1 MAAVSVGYTFDA
13 FEIDPVARRVT
24 REGEVVRLPE
34 RHFDV
39 LLALVSRAGSVVS
52 KDALIDVAWRD
63 VAVTDNSLEQAIS
76 LVRRALGSAPTGEPY
91 IATVPRQGYR
101 FTATVTRTTRQ
112 ESDERLD
119 DLLAPHRAWLEGRAA
134 LETLSGDRCGDAMHT
149 FERVLRSDPD
159 SAAAHV
165 GLANACA
172 FLFEASRAD
181 INPDR
186 AALTRALE
194 HARLACRLA
203 PDWGE
208 SWATLG
214 FALNRAGQTQDGLAA
229 VRRATALEP
238 DNWRHH
244 LREAF
249 VSWGEERLRAAD
261 RTLRLMPGLGLAH
274 LLAVTVHVAR
284 QSFERAEREVGAG
297 AAAQDAHRENRFAP
311 IGLHWLDALLRLR
324 RGDETGALA
333 SLDRELSFETSGHL
347 YARECCAH
355 VRYAMGAIAWR
366 HGDVERALTGFAQ
379 ALTGLPGHPPSL
391 AATAALTTAAAA
403 HAQFEQRLTMLRAG
417 GAHVDAAHADV
428 IRATVSRTH
437 AAPASAILRAFEDA
451 SASAAGWTL
460 PLDPILRPEADDEA
474 WRPVLALLRQRAA

>member
-1 MAAVSVGYTFDA
+1 MSSSCYTFDV

-24 REGEVVRLPE
+24 RGGDVVRLPE

-52 KDALIDVAWRD
+52 KDALIEVGWRD

-76 LVRRALGSAPTGEPY
+76 LVRRALGPAPSGEPY

-112 ESDERLD
+112 ESDEHLD

-134 LETLSGDRCGDAMHT
+134 LETLSGDRCGDAMQA
-149 FERVLRSDPD
+149 FERALRADPD

-186 AALTRALE
+186 AALTRALD
-194 HARLACRLA
+194 HARLACRFA

-208 SWATLG
+208 PWATLG

-229 VRRATALEP
+229 IRRATALEP

-274 LLAVTVHVAR
+274 MLAVTVHVAR
-284 QSFERAEREVGAG
+284 QSFERAERDVEAG

-311 IGLHWLDALLRLR
+311 VGLHWLEGLLRLR
-324 RGDETGALA
+324 RGDETGARA

-355 VRYAMGAIAWR
+355 VRFAIGAIAWR
-366 HGDVERALTGFAQ
+366 HGDVQGAMTAFAEALTRV
-379 ALTGLPGHPPSL
+379 PGHAPSL
-391 AATAALTTAAAA
+391 AASAALTNASPVL
-403 HAQFEQRLTMLRAG
+403 AQFEERMTALRAG
-417 GAHVDAAHADV
+417 GAHVDAAHAHA
-428 IRATVSRTH
+428 IRAALSQTRT
-437 AAPASAILRAFEDA
+437 APAAAIVRAFEDA
-451 SASAAGWTL
+451 TTTAAGWTL
-460 PLDPILRPEADDEA
+460 PLDPILRPDAHDEA
-474 WRPVLALLRQRAA
+474 WRPVLAALRQRAA

>member
-1 MAAVSVGYTFDA
+1 VPIGYAFDA

-24 REGEVVRLPE
+24 RDGEGVRLPE

-39 LLALVSRAGSVVS
+39 LLALVSRPGSVVS
-52 KDALIDVAWRD
+52 KDALIEVAWRD
-63 VAVTDNSLEQAIS
+63 VAVSDNSIEQAIS
-76 LVRRALGSAPTGEPY
+76 VLRRALGSAPNGEPY

-101 FTATVTRTTRQ
+101 FTAAVTRTTRQ

-134 LETLSGDRCGDAMHT
+134 LETLSGDRCGDAMHA
-149 FERVLRSDPD
+149 FERALRADPD

-172 FLFEASRAD
+172 FLFEASRTD

-186 AALTRALE
+186 AALTRAVE

-203 PDWGE
+203 PEWGE
-208 SWATLG
+208 AWATLG
-214 FALNRAGQTQDGLAA
+214 FALNRAGQPHDGLAA
-229 VRRATALEP
+229 VRRATSLEP

-274 LLAVTVHVAR
+274 MLAVTVHVAR
-284 QSFERAEREVGAG
+284 QSFERAEREVEAG
-297 AAAQDAHRENRFAP
+297 AAAQDAQQDNRFAP
-311 IGLHWLDALLRLR
+311 IGLHWLAGLLRFR
-324 RGDETGALA
+324 RGDETGARA

-355 VRYAMGAIAWR
+355 VRYAIGAIAWR
-366 HGDVERALTGFAQ
+366 QGDVQRAQSAFAE
-379 ALTGLPGHPPSL
+379 ALARMPGHPMSL
-391 AATAALTTAAAA
+391 AATAALMHDHPATVQLANRLAA
-403 HAQFEQRLTMLRAG
+403 LRAAG
-417 GAHVDAAHADV
+417 GRVDAAHAEA
-428 IRATVSRTH
+428 IH
-437 AAPASAILRAFEDA
+437 AALSENHASSAAAILSAFEGI
-451 SASAAGWTL
+451 SAGPAGWTL
-460 PLDPILRPEADDEA
+460 PIDPVLRPDAHDDA
-474 WRPVLALLRQRAA
+474 WRPVLAALRQRAA